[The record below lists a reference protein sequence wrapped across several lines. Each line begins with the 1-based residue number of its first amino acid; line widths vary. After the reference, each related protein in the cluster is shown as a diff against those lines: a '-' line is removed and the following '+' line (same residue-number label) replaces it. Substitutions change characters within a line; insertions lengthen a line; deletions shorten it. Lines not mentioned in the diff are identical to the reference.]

1 LVIFDRELLLPNESE
16 KVLFWTPGQY
26 NSQYGKLVSDNACR
40 ILLYWMRAPDCA
52 GQRAGLN
59 EIEMKTETET
69 DERRIEA
76 KDQGF
81 LEEW

>member
-1 LVIFDRELLLPNESE
+1 LPRPIFHCRDFSVRREKPLHFIQAFSGFAESGFFLSTR
-16 KVLFWTPGQY
+16 KTPSFHWT
-26 NSQYGKLVSDNACR
+26 
-40 ILLYWMRAPDCA
+40 RAPDCA

-81 LEEW
+81 LEE

>member
-1 LVIFDRELLLPNESE
+1 
-16 KVLFWTPGQY
+16 
-26 NSQYGKLVSDNACR
+26 
-40 ILLYWMRAPDCA
+40 MRAPDCA

-69 DERRIEA
+69 ETDERRIEA

-81 LEEW
+81 LEE

>member
-1 LVIFDRELLLPNESE
+1 MPLSHLGNSAKPIQAIRLSPFQAILPRQREPID
-16 KVLFWTPGQY
+16 FW
-26 NSQYGKLVSDNACR
+26 D
-40 ILLYWMRAPDCA
+40 WMRAPDCA

-69 DERRIEA
+69 ETDERRIEA

-81 LEEW
+81 LEE

>member
-1 LVIFDRELLLPNESE
+1 MGPYIY
-16 KVLFWTPGQY
+16 WT
-26 NSQYGKLVSDNACR
+26 
-40 ILLYWMRAPDCA
+40 RAPDCA

-69 DERRIEA
+69 ETDERRIEA

-81 LEEW
+81 LEE